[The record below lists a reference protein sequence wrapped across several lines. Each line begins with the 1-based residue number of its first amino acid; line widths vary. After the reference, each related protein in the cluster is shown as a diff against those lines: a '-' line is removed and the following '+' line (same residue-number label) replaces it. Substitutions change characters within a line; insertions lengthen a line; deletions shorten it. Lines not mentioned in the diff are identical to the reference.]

1 MPAFMLGGVGG
12 RDAASGGQTKEHAQL
27 AKSLGVDQ
35 LAVVISKLDTCDYSQ
50 VGVGWRFWG
59 AGVCRKVLI
68 LIQTYLHEQQWH
80 WQWHRLP
87 WGKQLCKS

>member
-1 MPAFMLGGVGG
+1 MGAPGGGVAGGVPAFMLGGVGG

-50 VGVGWRFWG
+50 VGAGGNFLWG
-59 AGVCRKVLI
+59 GGRGGVS
-68 LIQTYLHEQQWH
+68 
-80 WQWHRLP
+80 
-87 WGKQLCKS
+87 G